1 MMTSRGTMT
10 KLIPLLIV
18 AMTSVSFA
26 EEKPWESGVSKSAR
40 DTANAAFA
48 EGNQL
53 FAQQAHQPALEKY
66 KEAIAAW
73 DHPLIRFNM
82 AVSLVRLDRILEA
95 AETLDAA
102 LRFGQAPFTAEEY
115 QRALDYQRLV
125 AGRVGT
131 VGASC
136 DQDGVQILLN
146 GKPWFQCPGEKKL
159 RVLIGEHTI
168 NGEKKEF
175 ATESRRLVVASGA
188 TATAKI
194 QLRSFDSV
202 VKYEYPSPRWLP
214 WTITGT
220 GVAVALGGLGFWF
233 AGRNQMDKFE
243 ADFAMTCPTGCQA
256 DLSDQ
261 PLLADARDSAQLKG
275 TIAVSMMIAG
285 GAITVGGVVW
295 AIMNRPRRVL
305 PQMEVAPTN
314 GGMQAAVG
322 WKF

>member
-1 MMTSRGTMT
+1 MT
-10 KLIPLLIV
+10 KLVLLLIL
-18 AMTSVSFA
+18 AMTSFA
-26 EEKPWESGVSKSAR
+26 AAEKAWEKGVTKSNR
-40 DTANAAFA
+40 DKANAAFA

-53 FAQQAHQPALEKY
+53 FAQQAHQPAIEKY
-66 KEAIAAW
+66 KEAVAAW

-102 LRFGQAPFTAEEY
+102 LRFGADPFTPEEY

-125 AGRVGT
+125 GGRIGKVE
-131 VGASC
+131 ASC
-136 DQDGVQILLN
+136 KQDGVQILLD
-146 GKPWFQCPGEKKL
+146 GKPWFQCPASKTQL
-159 RVLIGEHTI
+159 VMAGEHVI
-168 NGEKKEF
+168 VGEKKEF
-175 ATESRRLVVASGA
+175 ATESRRLVVAGGTTSS
-188 TATAKI
+188 AKLE
-194 QLRSFDSV
+194 LRSFDSV
-202 VKYEYPSPRWLP
+202 VKYEYPTPRWIP

-243 ADFAMTCPTGCQA
+243 ADFAMMCPTGCQA
-256 DLSDQ
+256 NLSDQ

-275 TIAVSMMIAG
+275 KIAVSMMIAG

-305 PQMEVAPTN
+305 PPQVEVLPTP
-314 GGMQAAVG
+314 GGMTASVSG
-322 WKF
+322 RF